1 MLVSRYCLLQ
11 DGQPDIQTGESGEQP
26 CIAAHLMDFWKT
38 WGRIFAA
45 GVVPRADPR
54 HSAAQRST
62 TTPPPRRRR
71 PTDLLPRDSV
81 CLVLSSTIPSFQ
93 SVPLGFFL
101 QDATKSATSLNH
113 HNRLNSPDYTTYL
126 SVYKISC
133 TETYCRA
140 SDLMSRTR
148 TALPASPRL
157 PSSKSNTDWPDR
169 IGLAS
174 SFIRG
179 ITFPAI
185 FPSTRHHPLHCGTAY
200 TLG

>member
-1 MLVSRYCLLQ
+1 MHSCSSHGLLENM
-11 DGQPDIQTGESGEQP
+11 GKNIRCWCG
-26 CIAAHLMDFWKT
+26 AK
-38 WGRIFAA
+38 GRLET
-45 GVVPRADPR
+45 
-54 HSAAQRST
+54 QRSPKINHDPAPT
-62 TTPPPRRRR
+62 STPTNR
-71 PTDLLPRDSV
+71 PLPRDSV

-126 SVYKISC
+126 RVYKISC
-133 TETYCRA
+133 IETYCRA

-157 PSSKSNTDWPDR
+157 ASSKSNTDWPDR

-185 FPSTRHHPLHCGTAY
+185 FPSTRHHTLHCGTAY